1 LLTRSVGNEKSMVAI
16 QASVLNY
23 DDAIKKWLPAGG
35 SKIQEMSKVQILHH
49 VENNTFRV
57 VGRKLQDHDVV
68 INCAIIPGLK
78 YNFTSD
84 TFHQWR
90 DHINQKLYGLN
101 FLNLED
107 AVTFGTVMS
116 RVLEMINS
124 YRTQAQSNVN
134 RPSMAYT
141 EQGSVTVSRQTVNGN
156 TTSVLQDNMEMRMD
170 NFDLRRP
177 IQQENSANNN
187 AYCSMSGGGRTVSQ
201 GTLASSPSK
210 PTAPMPPTI
219 QPASSQAAYGQCKR
233 PIPPA
238 STRAQVMS
246 DPPPAPPPPTRSM
259 TTSTPSRQSM
269 AQALASAKLRPVP
282 DEVKNARSSSTG
294 SITETAN
301 LNRFGTISS
310 QAHHSIISEITSAIA
325 RRNLLKEGGGNQSPS
340 SAVSEVNADQ
350 ENTPRSDPEIR
361 KNFENRSSAG
371 GRLSCAPVNT
381 DSPQVHRKAP
391 SGSSLSS
398 QDDGMA
404 LRTAPSGA
412 VVVNGQSNDP
422 LEQIKM
428 EIILCM
434 KEEVS
439 RAKAEILECKQ
450 FRDDLIIIVICIG
463 KRFYDMCMNNIEKV
477 HQKLAC
483 VNTLVKN
490 DNAEMTTLSLVEQ
503 STTSSN
509 CLGCLIS
516 FHLIFCQIFL
526 ASNLFIFNSCARP
539 MMPSRNTLVVLYGS
553 LPLKRKKKM
562 AMICY
567 YVEISGSPTILTLV
581 CCGGTWDYYVFTQ
594 VWPPGICFVGEG
606 ETTPCLKSFKQWTIH
621 GLWPSFSKSQHASP
635 AFCYNKTGFH
645 VNDLQQIIPSLNTF
659 WPNLLKNKSESSLWR
674 HEWLK
679 HGTCAFETLD
689 STSAFKY
696 FQLGIQLKLLYSV
709 DLILKMNGIVPTLKN
724 SYKASDFALAVKKA
738 TQVWPTVSCTFK
750 KCYKRWLLADI
761 RLCFTKTLLSED
773 CFASKSFLKF
783 QPDHNNSTEDS
794 TTLPQ
799 ICKCPD
805 YVPIW
810 YIPAE

>member
-1 LLTRSVGNEKSMVAI
+1 MNNLPHINCKLVLWESCSSDMVEKSMVAI

-35 SKIQEMSKVQILHH
+35 SKIQEMSK
-49 VENNTFRV
+49 
-57 VGRKLQDHDVV
+57 VV

-116 RVLEMINS
+116 RVLEVINS

-156 TTSVLQDNMEMRMD
+156 TTSVVQDNMEMRMD
-170 NFDLRRP
+170 NFDPRRP

-187 AYCSMSGGGRTVSQ
+187 AYCSMSGAGKTVSQ
-201 GTLASSPSK
+201 GTLVSSPSK
-210 PTAPMPPTI
+210 PTAPMPPSI

-238 STRAQVMS
+238 ATRAQVIS

-259 TTSTPSRQSM
+259 TTSAPSRQSM

-294 SITETAN
+294 SISETAN

-325 RRNLLKEGGGNQSPS
+325 RRNLLKEGGNQSPS
-340 SAVSEVNADQ
+340 SAVNEVNVVEQ
-350 ENTPRSDPEIR
+350 ENTPRSDPEIK

-404 LRTAPSGA
+404 LRTASSGA
-412 VVVNGQSNDP
+412 VIVNGQPNDP

-439 RAKAEILECKQ
+439 RAKAEILECKEEEEEEE
-450 FRDDLIIIVICIG
+450 DDDDDDDGAMLTMKKINGEISSKLNNCLHLYSG
-463 KRFYDMCMNNIEKV
+463 KRFYDIS
-477 HQKLAC
+477 
-483 VNTLVKN
+483 
-490 DNAEMTTLSLVEQ
+490 SLVEQ

-509 CLGCLIS
+509 CLGCLIFHFIS

-526 ASNLFIFNSCARP
+526 AANLFIF
-539 MMPSRNTLVVLYGS
+539 
-553 LPLKRKKKM
+553 
-562 AMICY
+562 
-567 YVEISGSPTILTLV
+567 
-581 CCGGTWDYYVFTQ
+581 
-594 VWPPGICFVGEG
+594 
-606 ETTPCLKSFKQWTIH
+606 
-621 GLWPSFSKSQHASP
+621 
-635 AFCYNKTGFH
+635 
-645 VNDLQQIIPSLNTF
+645 
-659 WPNLLKNKSESSLWR
+659 
-674 HEWLK
+674 
-679 HGTCAFETLD
+679 
-689 STSAFKY
+689 
-696 FQLGIQLKLLYSV
+696 
-709 DLILKMNGIVPTLKN
+709 
-724 SYKASDFALAVKKA
+724 
-738 TQVWPTVSCTFK
+738 
-750 KCYKRWLLADI
+750 
-761 RLCFTKTLLSED
+761 
-773 CFASKSFLKF
+773 
-783 QPDHNNSTEDS
+783 
-794 TTLPQ
+794 
-799 ICKCPD
+799 
-805 YVPIW
+805 
-810 YIPAE
+810 

>member
-35 SKIQEMSKVQILHH
+35 NKIQEMSKVQILHH

-350 ENTPRSDPEIR
+350 ENTPRSDPEKIS
-361 KNFENRSSAG
+361 KIDPVQEVGLAAH
-371 GRLSCAPVNT
+371 RLT
-381 DSPQVHRKAP
+381 LIHRKAP
-391 SGSSLSS
+391 SGSLSS

-439 RAKAEILECKQ
+439 RAKAEILECMRQ
-450 FRDDLIIIVICIG
+450 YFG
-463 KRFYDMCMNNIEKV
+463 EK
-477 HQKLAC
+477 
-483 VNTLVKN
+483 
-490 DNAEMTTLSLVEQ
+490 
-503 STTSSN
+503 
-509 CLGCLIS
+509 
-516 FHLIFCQIFL
+516 
-526 ASNLFIFNSCARP
+526 
-539 MMPSRNTLVVLYGS
+539 
-553 LPLKRKKKM
+553 
-562 AMICY
+562 
-567 YVEISGSPTILTLV
+567 
-581 CCGGTWDYYVFTQ
+581 
-594 VWPPGICFVGEG
+594 
-606 ETTPCLKSFKQWTIH
+606 
-621 GLWPSFSKSQHASP
+621 
-635 AFCYNKTGFH
+635 
-645 VNDLQQIIPSLNTF
+645 
-659 WPNLLKNKSESSLWR
+659 
-674 HEWLK
+674 
-679 HGTCAFETLD
+679 
-689 STSAFKY
+689 
-696 FQLGIQLKLLYSV
+696 
-709 DLILKMNGIVPTLKN
+709 
-724 SYKASDFALAVKKA
+724 
-738 TQVWPTVSCTFK
+738 
-750 KCYKRWLLADI
+750 
-761 RLCFTKTLLSED
+761 
-773 CFASKSFLKF
+773 
-783 QPDHNNSTEDS
+783 
-794 TTLPQ
+794 
-799 ICKCPD
+799 
-805 YVPIW
+805 
-810 YIPAE
+810 

>member
-1 LLTRSVGNEKSMVAI
+1 MTISEKSMVAI

-219 QPASSQAAYGQCKR
+219 QPASSQSAYGQCKR

-428 EIILCM
+428 EIIL
-434 KEEVS
+434 
-439 RAKAEILECKQ
+439 
-450 FRDDLIIIVICIG
+450 G

-490 DNAEMTTLSLVEQ
+490 DNAEMTTSSLVEQ

-526 ASNLFIFNSCARP
+526 ASNLLIFNSCARP

-553 LPLKRKKKM
+553 LPLKRKKKNLDRQLLYL
-562 AMICY
+562 INFWQ
-567 YVEISGSPTILTLV
+567 LTLV

-679 HGTCAFETLD
+679 HGTCAFGTLD

-696 FQLGIQLKLLYSV
+696 FQLGIHLKLLYSV

>member
-1 LLTRSVGNEKSMVAI
+1 MTISEKSMVAI

-177 IQQENSANNN
+177 IQQENSANNS

-434 KEEVS
+434 KEE
-439 RAKAEILECKQ
+439 
-450 FRDDLIIIVICIG
+450 
-463 KRFYDMCMNNIEKV
+463 
-477 HQKLAC
+477 AC

-490 DNAEMTTLSLVEQ
+490 DNAEMTTSSLVEQ

-553 LPLKRKKKM
+553 LPLKRKKKSLFNNLDHQLLYL
-562 AMICY
+562 INFWQ
-567 YVEISGSPTILTLV
+567 LTLV

-645 VNDLQQIIPSLNTF
+645 VNDLEQIIPSLNTF

-679 HGTCAFETLD
+679 HGTCAFGTLD
-689 STSAFKY
+689 STSVFKY

-724 SYKASDFALAVKKA
+724 SYKASDFALAIKKA

>member
-1 LLTRSVGNEKSMVAI
+1 LWESCSSDMVEKSMVAI

-124 YRTQAQSNVN
+124 YRTQ
-134 RPSMAYT
+134 

-177 IQQENSANNN
+177 IQQENSANNS
-187 AYCSMSGGGRTVSQ
+187 AYCSMSGGGKTVSQ

-404 LRTAPSGA
+404 LRTASSGA

-463 KRFYDMCMNNIEKV
+463 KRFYDMCMNNIEKTIAPEASFPV
-477 HQKLAC
+477 VMMMMLMVLVSTNDFTPAPGLCNSRKANKRAPILILISCILVVAC

-490 DNAEMTTLSLVEQ
+490 DNAEMTTSSLVEQ

-526 ASNLFIFNSCARP
+526 AANLFIFNFCARP

-553 LPLKRKKKM
+553 LPLKRKKKNLDHHLLYL
-562 AMICY
+562 INFWQ
-567 YVEISGSPTILTLV
+567 LTLV

-635 AFCYNKTGFH
+635 AFCYNETGFH

-679 HGTCAFETLD
+679 HGTCAFGTLD

-738 TQVWPTVSCTFK
+738 IQVWPTVSCTFEK
-750 KCYKRWLLADI
+750 FDWY
-761 RLCFTKTLLSED
+761 FF
-773 CFASKSFLKF
+773 FAV
-783 QPDHNNSTEDS
+783 HN
-794 TTLPQ
+794 
-799 ICKCPD
+799 IK
-805 YVPIW
+805 
-810 YIPAE
+810 

>member
-35 SKIQEMSKVQILHH
+35 NKIQEMSKVQILHH

-391 SGSSLSS
+391 SGSLSS

-450 FRDDLIIIVICIG
+450 FRDDLIII
-463 KRFYDMCMNNIEKV
+463 R
-477 HQKLAC
+477 Q
-483 VNTLVKN
+483 T
-490 DNAEMTTLSLVEQ
+490 
-503 STTSSN
+503 
-509 CLGCLIS
+509 
-516 FHLIFCQIFL
+516 FL
-526 ASNLFIFNSCARP
+526 
-539 MMPSRNTLVVLYGS
+539 
-553 LPLKRKKKM
+553 
-562 AMICY
+562 
-567 YVEISGSPTILTLV
+567 
-581 CCGGTWDYYVFTQ
+581 
-594 VWPPGICFVGEG
+594 
-606 ETTPCLKSFKQWTIH
+606 
-621 GLWPSFSKSQHASP
+621 
-635 AFCYNKTGFH
+635 
-645 VNDLQQIIPSLNTF
+645 
-659 WPNLLKNKSESSLWR
+659 
-674 HEWLK
+674 
-679 HGTCAFETLD
+679 
-689 STSAFKY
+689 
-696 FQLGIQLKLLYSV
+696 
-709 DLILKMNGIVPTLKN
+709 
-724 SYKASDFALAVKKA
+724 
-738 TQVWPTVSCTFK
+738 
-750 KCYKRWLLADI
+750 
-761 RLCFTKTLLSED
+761 
-773 CFASKSFLKF
+773 
-783 QPDHNNSTEDS
+783 
-794 TTLPQ
+794 
-799 ICKCPD
+799 
-805 YVPIW
+805 
-810 YIPAE
+810 

>member
-1 LLTRSVGNEKSMVAI
+1 MTISEKSMVAI

-412 VVVNGQSNDP
+412 VVNGQSNDP

-439 RAKAEILECKQ
+439 RAKAEILECMRQ
-450 FRDDLIIIVICIG
+450 YFG
-463 KRFYDMCMNNIEKV
+463 EK
-477 HQKLAC
+477 
-483 VNTLVKN
+483 
-490 DNAEMTTLSLVEQ
+490 
-503 STTSSN
+503 
-509 CLGCLIS
+509 
-516 FHLIFCQIFL
+516 
-526 ASNLFIFNSCARP
+526 
-539 MMPSRNTLVVLYGS
+539 
-553 LPLKRKKKM
+553 
-562 AMICY
+562 
-567 YVEISGSPTILTLV
+567 
-581 CCGGTWDYYVFTQ
+581 
-594 VWPPGICFVGEG
+594 
-606 ETTPCLKSFKQWTIH
+606 
-621 GLWPSFSKSQHASP
+621 
-635 AFCYNKTGFH
+635 
-645 VNDLQQIIPSLNTF
+645 
-659 WPNLLKNKSESSLWR
+659 
-674 HEWLK
+674 
-679 HGTCAFETLD
+679 
-689 STSAFKY
+689 
-696 FQLGIQLKLLYSV
+696 
-709 DLILKMNGIVPTLKN
+709 
-724 SYKASDFALAVKKA
+724 
-738 TQVWPTVSCTFK
+738 
-750 KCYKRWLLADI
+750 
-761 RLCFTKTLLSED
+761 
-773 CFASKSFLKF
+773 
-783 QPDHNNSTEDS
+783 
-794 TTLPQ
+794 
-799 ICKCPD
+799 
-805 YVPIW
+805 
-810 YIPAE
+810 

>member
-1 LLTRSVGNEKSMVAI
+1 MTAFLEYLNEKSMVAI

-116 RVLEMINS
+116 RVLEVINS

-141 EQGSVTVSRQTVNGN
+141 EQGSVTVARQTVNGS
-156 TTSVLQDNMEMRMD
+156 TTSVVQDNMEMRMD
-170 NFDLRRP
+170 NFDPRRP
-177 IQQENSANNN
+177 IQQENSVNNS
-187 AYCSMSGGGRTVSQ
+187 AYCSMSGAGKTVSQ
-201 GTLASSPSK
+201 GTLVSSPSK
-210 PTAPMPPTI
+210 PTAPMPPSV
-219 QPASSQAAYGQCKR
+219 QPASSQAVYGQCKR
-233 PIPPA
+233 PIPPTA
-238 STRAQVMS
+238 NRAQVIS

-259 TTSTPSRQSM
+259 TTSAPSRQSM

-294 SITETAN
+294 SISETAN

-325 RRNLLKEGGGNQSPS
+325 RRNLLKEGGNQSPS
-340 SAVSEVNADQ
+340 NAVNEVNVEQ
-350 ENTPRSDPEIR
+350 ENTPRSDPEIK
-361 KNFENRSSAG
+361 KNFENRSNAA

-412 VVVNGQSNDP
+412 VIVNGQPNDP

-439 RAKAEILECKQ
+439 RAKAEILECN
-450 FRDDLIIIVICIG
+450 G
-463 KRFYDMCMNNIEKV
+463 KRFYDMCINNVEKTIAPEV
-477 HQKLAC
+477 SFAI
-483 VNTLVKN
+483 V
-490 DNAEMTTLSLVEQ
+490 MMMMMMMM
-503 STTSSN
+503 
-509 CLGCLIS
+509 LG
-516 FHLIFCQIFL
+516 
-526 ASNLFIFNSCARP
+526 
-539 MMPSRNTLVVLYGS
+539 
-553 LPLKRKKKM
+553 
-562 AMICY
+562 
-567 YVEISGSPTILTLV
+567 
-581 CCGGTWDYYVFTQ
+581 
-594 VWPPGICFVGEG
+594 
-606 ETTPCLKSFKQWTIH
+606 
-621 GLWPSFSKSQHASP
+621 
-635 AFCYNKTGFH
+635 
-645 VNDLQQIIPSLNTF
+645 
-659 WPNLLKNKSESSLWR
+659 
-674 HEWLK
+674 
-679 HGTCAFETLD
+679 
-689 STSAFKY
+689 
-696 FQLGIQLKLLYSV
+696 
-709 DLILKMNGIVPTLKN
+709 
-724 SYKASDFALAVKKA
+724 
-738 TQVWPTVSCTFK
+738 
-750 KCYKRWLLADI
+750 
-761 RLCFTKTLLSED
+761 
-773 CFASKSFLKF
+773 
-783 QPDHNNSTEDS
+783 
-794 TTLPQ
+794 
-799 ICKCPD
+799 
-805 YVPIW
+805 
-810 YIPAE
+810 